1 MKVLNIAHVMQD
13 ITVDQFDDVVANITS
28 SRYLG
33 FNEVELPPEGNAH
46 NKALH
51 ISVMC
56 TNSLLSRVLIDT
68 GSSLNVM
75 SKETLI
81 NYSLRGPR

>member
-1 MKVLNIAHVMQD
+1 MQD
-13 ITVDQFDDVVANITS
+13 ITVDQFDDVVANITA

-33 FNEVELPPEGNAH
+33 FNKTKLPPKGNAH

-56 TNSLLSRVLIDT
+56 TDSLLSRVLVDT
-68 GSSLNVM
+68 GSSLNVFPKSTLSQLQFNGPEM
-75 SKETLI
+75 RTNTLI
-81 NYSLRGPR
+81 V